1 MSATKT
7 LIFLGGETMRKTL
20 LATAVGAAALIATS
34 MTSAQELNF
43 DEYRQMLADGN
54 PAELFEM
61 EGEELWVTARGPK
74 NATLEQCDLGL
85 GPGVVEGAAAQMP
98 RYFEDTGK
106 VQDLESRLLT
116 CMENIQGIDPN
127 EIINGRFGQ
136 GERGKV
142 AAIVAY
148 VVGQS
153 KGHTIAV
160 DLEHPAM
167 KDMYDLGEK
176 AFFYRT
182 GAMDFSCA
190 SCHSQDG
197 LRIRATSLPN
207 ITTPKG
213 AAEGWGSWPAYRVSN
228 SQFWTM
234 QHRLWDCFRQQRTA
248 EPIFGSDV
256 TIALSVYMAGKGNG
270 GEAVWPGVKR

>member
-1 MSATKT
+1 
-7 LIFLGGETMRKTL
+7 MRRKL
-20 LATAVGAAALIATS
+20 LVAAVSLAVVIAAP
-34 MTSAQELNF
+34 MTVASEELNF
-43 DEYRQMLADGN
+43 DQYRQMLLDGN

-98 RYFEDTGK
+98 RYFEDTEK
-106 VQDLESRLLT
+106 VQDLESRLMS
-116 CMENIQGIDPN
+116 CMETLQGIDSA
-127 EIINGRFGQ
+127 EIINGKFRQ

-142 AAIVAY
+142 AAVVAY
-148 VVGQS
+148 VTGQS
-153 KGHTIAV
+153 NGMAINV
-160 DLEHPAM
+160 DLSDPKV

-190 SCHSQDG
+190 TCHSEDG
-197 LRIRATSLPN
+197 LRIRATGLPN
-207 ITTPKG
+207 ITTAKG

-248 EPIFGSDV
+248 EPVFGSDV

>member
-1 MSATKT
+1 MKPRILTVAVSAAVA
-7 LIFLGGETMRKTL
+7 
-20 LATAVGAAALIATS
+20 LAVSSIAS
-34 MTSAQELNF
+34 SNDLNF
-43 DEYRQMLADGN
+43 DEYRQMLQDGN
-54 PAELFEM
+54 PAELYEM

-98 RYFEDTGK
+98 RFFEDTGT
-106 VQDLESRLLT
+106 VQDLESRLMY
-116 CMENIQGIDPN
+116 CMETLQGIPSD
-127 EIINGRFGQ
+127 EIINGRFRQ

-142 AAIVAY
+142 AAVVAY
-148 VVGQS
+148 VTGQS
-153 KGHTIAV
+153 KGHKIAV
-160 DLEHPAM
+160 DLDHPAV
-167 KDMYDLGEK
+167 KDMYELGEK
-176 AFFYRT
+176 AFYFRT

-190 SCHSQDG
+190 SCHGEDG
-197 LRIRATSLPN
+197 LRIRATGLPN
-207 ITTPKG
+207 ITTPEG

>member
-1 MSATKT
+1 MK
-7 LIFLGGETMRKTL
+7 RKL
-20 LATAVGAAALIATS
+20 LAAAVATAVVATAPLVVHS
-34 MTSAQELNF
+34 QELNF
-43 DEYRQMLADGN
+43 DQYRQMLADGN

-85 GPGVVEGAAAQMP
+85 GPGVVEGAAAQLP
-98 RYFEDTGK
+98 RYFADTGR
-106 VQDLESRLLT
+106 VQDLESRLMT
-116 CMENIQGIDPN
+116 CMETLQGIAPE
-127 EIINGRFGQ
+127 EIINGRFRQ
-136 GERGKV
+136 GERGKM
-142 AAIVAY
+142 ASLVAY
-148 VVGQS
+148 VVTHS
-153 KGHTIAV
+153 NGHPIAI
-160 DLEHPAM
+160 DLSDPKVKE
-167 KDMYDLGEK
+167 MYELGEK
-176 AFFYRT
+176 AFFFRT

-190 SCHSQDG
+190 SCHGEDN
-197 LRIRATSLPN
+197 LRIRATALPN
-207 ITTPKG
+207 ITTAEG

>member
-1 MSATKT
+1 MK
-7 LIFLGGETMRKTL
+7 RKL
-20 LATAVGAAALIATS
+20 LAAAVASAVVVAAPVVHS
-34 MTSAQELNF
+34 QELNF
-43 DEYRQMLADGN
+43 DQYRQMLADGN

-85 GPGVVEGAAAQMP
+85 GPGVVEGAAAQLP
-98 RYFEDTGK
+98 RYFADTGR
-106 VQDLESRLLT
+106 VQDLESRLMT
-116 CMENIQGIDPN
+116 CMETLQGIAPE
-127 EIINGRFGQ
+127 EIINGRFRQ
-136 GERGKV
+136 GERGKM
-142 AAIVAY
+142 ASLVAY
-148 VVGQS
+148 VVTHSNGQP
-153 KGHTIAV
+153 IAI
-160 DLEHPAM
+160 DLSDPKVKE
-167 KDMYDLGEK
+167 MYELGEK
-176 AFFYRT
+176 AFFFRT
-182 GAMDFSCA
+182 GAMDFACA
-190 SCHSQDG
+190 SCHGEDN
-197 LRIRATSLPN
+197 LRIRATALPN
-207 ITTPKG
+207 ITTAEG

>member
-1 MSATKT
+1 
-7 LIFLGGETMRKTL
+7 MRKQL
-20 LATAVGAAALIATS
+20 LATAVCASLAA
-34 MTSAQELNF
+34 SAASVLAEDLNF

-85 GPGVVEGAAAQMP
+85 GAGVVEGAAAQLP

-106 VQDLESRLLT
+106 VQDLESRLMT
-116 CMENIQGIDPN
+116 CMETLQGIPSD
-127 EIINGRFGQ
+127 EIINGKFRQ
-136 GERGKV
+136 GERAKM
-142 AAIVAY
+142 ASLVAY
-148 VVGQS
+148 VVTHSNG
-153 KGHTIAV
+153 KPVNV
-160 DLEHPAM
+160 DLSHPKM
-167 KDMYDLGEK
+167 QEMYALGEK

-182 GAMDFSCA
+182 GVMDFSCA
-190 SCHSQDG
+190 SCHGEDG
-197 LRIRATSLPN
+197 KRIRATSLPN
-207 ITTPKG
+207 ITTDKG
-213 AAEGWGSWPAYRVSN
+213 AAEGWTTWPAYRVSN

-256 TIALSVYMAGKGNG
+256 TIALSVFMAGKSNG
-270 GEAVWPGVKR
+270 AEAAWPGVKR

>member
-1 MSATKT
+1 MK
-7 LIFLGGETMRKTL
+7 KQL
-20 LATAVGAAALIATS
+20 LTAAITASVLLTAPAKANE
-34 MTSAQELNF
+34 ELNF
-43 DEYRQMLADGN
+43 DAYREMLADGN
-54 PAELFEM
+54 PAELYEM
-61 EGEELWVTARGPK
+61 EGEELWRTARGPK

-98 RYFEDTGK
+98 RYFADTDK
-106 VQDLESRLLT
+106 VQDLESRLVT
-116 CMENIQGIDPN
+116 CMQTLQGIDPA
-127 EIINGRFGQ
+127 EIVEGRFLQ

-142 AAIVAY
+142 AALVAY
-148 VVGQS
+148 VVTHSNG
-153 KGHTIAV
+153 KPIAV
-160 DLEHPAM
+160 DLSHP
-167 KDMYDLGEK
+167 KVKEMYDLGEK

-190 SCHSQDG
+190 SCHGEDG
-197 LRIRATSLPN
+197 KRIRATHLPN
-207 ITTPKG
+207 ITKAEG
-213 AAEGWGSWPAYRVSN
+213 AAAGWGSWPAYRVSN

-256 TIALSVYMAGKGNG
+256 TIALSVFMAGKGNG

>member
-1 MSATKT
+1 MN
-7 LIFLGGETMRKTL
+7 RKL
-20 LATAVGAAALIATS
+20 LAAAVASAVVVAAPLVVHS
-34 MTSAQELNF
+34 QELNF
-43 DEYRQMLADGN
+43 DQYRQMLADGN

-61 EGEELWVTARGPK
+61 EGEELWVTARGPR

-85 GPGVVEGAAAQMP
+85 GPGVVEGAAAQLP
-98 RYFEDTGK
+98 RYFPDTGS
-106 VQDLESRLLT
+106 VQDLESRLMT
-116 CMENIQGIDPN
+116 CMETLQGIAPE
-127 EIINGRFGQ
+127 EIINGRFRQ
-136 GERGKV
+136 GERGKM
-142 AAIVAY
+142 ASIVAY

-153 KGHTIAV
+153 KGQPIAI
-160 DLEHPAM
+160 DLDDPKVRE
-167 KDMYDLGEK
+167 MYDLGEK

-190 SCHSQDG
+190 SCHGEDN

-207 ITTPKG
+207 ITTAKG

>member
-1 MSATKT
+1 
-7 LIFLGGETMRKTL
+7 MRRTFV
-20 LATAVGAAALIATS
+20 ATAVGAAVAIGVSSVAAS
-34 MTSAQELNF
+34 DLNF
-43 DEYRQMLADGN
+43 DEYRQMLRDGN

-74 NATLEQCDLGL
+74 NATLEDCDLGL

-98 RYFEDTGK
+98 RYFEDTGR
-106 VQDLESRLLT
+106 VQDLESRLMT
-116 CMENIQGIDPN
+116 CMETLQGIASQ
-127 EIINGRFGQ
+127 EIIDGRFRQ
-136 GERGKV
+136 GERGKL
-142 AAIVAY
+142 ASIVAY
-148 VVGQS
+148 VTGQS
-153 KGHTIAV
+153 YGVPINI
-160 DLEHPAM
+160 DLAHP
-167 KDMYDLGEK
+167 KVKEMYDLGEK

-197 LRIRATSLPN
+197 LRIRATGLPN
-207 ITTPKG
+207 ITTPEG

-248 EPIFGSDV
+248 EPLFGSDV

>member
-1 MSATKT
+1 MRTKT
-7 LIFLGGETMRKTL
+7 L
-20 LATAVGAAALIATS
+20 AAAISAAVAIAVPGMATS
-34 MTSAQELNF
+34 SNLDF
-43 DEYRQMLADGN
+43 DEYRQMLRDGN
-54 PAELFEM
+54 PAELYEM
-61 EGEELWVTARGPK
+61 QGEELWVTARGPK
-74 NATLEQCDLGL
+74 NATLEECDLGL

-98 RYFEDTGK
+98 RFFEDTGR
-106 VQDLESRLLT
+106 VQDLESRLMH
-116 CMENIQGIDPN
+116 CMETLQGIPSE
-127 EIINGRFGQ
+127 EIVNGRFRQ
-136 GERGKV
+136 GERGNL
-142 AAIVAY
+142 AAVVAY
-148 VVGQS
+148 VTGQS
-153 KGHTIAV
+153 YGHKITI

-167 KDMYDLGEK
+167 KDMYELGEK

-197 LRIRATSLPN
+197 LRIRATGLPN
-207 ITTPKG
+207 ITKPEG

-248 EPIFGSDV
+248 EPVFASDV
-256 TIALSVYMAGKGNG
+256 TIALSVYMAGMGNG